1 MTLKELAYIV
11 AVAEELHFHR
21 AAERCNVTQ
30 STLSNQLKKC
40 EDYLGITI
48 FRRNR
53 HQVEVTPE
61 GEKIV
66 ALAQQAL
73 AATDA
78 IRRYSRQQALLG
90 AL

>member
-21 AAERCNVTQ
+21 AAERCHVTQ

-40 EDYLGITI
+40 EDYLGIVI
-48 FRRNR
+48 FRRTR
-53 HQVEVTPE
+53 HQVEITPE

-78 IRRYSRQQALLG
+78 IRRFSRQQALLEP
-90 AL
+90 L

>member
-21 AAERCNVTQ
+21 AAERCHVTQ

-40 EDYLGITI
+40 EDYLGVTI

-53 HQVEVTPE
+53 HQVELTPE
-61 GEKIV
+61 GEKIQ
-66 ALAQQAL
+66 LFPRGLFQGLFSGSTQIPSL
-73 AATDA
+73 
-78 IRRYSRQQALLG
+78 QE
-90 AL
+90 